1 MDDSIDNTNDLE
13 NYGVWVKHSA
23 KDENDLTDSLDSL
36 DLPDFPDTDTFDDT
50 DFSDM
55 FKDDSQFTSEKKIE
69 DFDTQEIETP
79 EIEIPTDISEQ
90 SLEASDFADFKDNFE
105 TNDNEI
111 SLDSFTAEQP
121 TETEEVSFDSFEDV
135 SFDSDGEEE
144 ISLDDFMDEGFSDVS
159 VAAGN
164 NGFEPGKNPAEMN
177 NQGSEEVSLDDFFDA
192 DGFDFGM
199 ETAPKKEEEIFMEE
213 KPLEMEIS
221 FDDSADSVETEDNT
235 EVDTDSLDD
244 MDDEYEISQSLSE
257 ELTEPVITDSSVN
270 KAQFGDTEEIDLSE
284 REPMNI
290 VFLIDVSGSMY
301 SDNKLPLVQKSF
313 SLLTESLTP
322 QDRVS
327 IVTYAGSDRVVL
339 EGADGN
345 NKEEI
350 LEAINSLE
358 AGGSTAGA
366 DGINTAYRI
375 AEKYFISGG
384 NNRIV
389 LATDG
394 DLNVGISSE
403 SELTKLVEK
412 KRETGVFLSVLGFGT
427 GNIKDNKM
435 EALADN
441 GNGNYS
447 YIDSVL
453 EAKKVLVEE
462 MGGTLFTVA
471 KDVKLQL
478 EFNPAYIKGYR
489 LIGYENRML
498 AAEDFEDDTK
508 DAGEIG
514 AGHSVT
520 AIYEVVTVDSPM
532 ELNTSDLKYSETV
545 GEENGEMLTV
555 SIRYKEPDGDTSK
568 LLEYPVAESAYNKE
582 MSENLAF
589 ASSVAQFGLVLR
601 ESEYKGTAT
610 YDSILDSL
618 ESYDFSKDSYK
629 AEFITLVE
637 EMKNR
642 D

>member
-1 MDDSIDNTNDLE
+1 MKNTLKKTLSLITALSVLTTAGCSSGGAMADNATGAPLTTVAQNNFYYEMEDSAVDSVEMGYDASVRGE
-13 NYGVWVKHSA
+13 KF
-23 KDENDLTDSLDSL
+23 TDG
-36 DLPDFPDTDTFDDT
+36 
-50 DFSDM
+50 M
-55 FKDDSQFTSEKKIE
+55 Y
-69 DFDTQEIETP
+69 
-79 EIEIPTDISEQ
+79 
-90 SLEASDFADFKDNFE
+90 
-105 TNDNEI
+105 
-111 SLDSFTAEQP
+111 
-121 TETEEVSFDSFEDV
+121 
-135 SFDSDGEEE
+135 EEE
-144 ISLDDFMDEGFSDVS
+144 IDFNTEEYNAIKENSYMS
-159 VAAGN
+159 VAANPLSTFSIDVDTASYTNLRRMINDGDYIDTDAIRIEEMIN
-164 NGFEPGKNPAEMN
+164 YFNYDYPAPNAGEP
-177 NQGSEEVSLDDFFDA
+177 F
-192 DGFDFGM
+192 
-199 ETAPKKEEEIFMEE
+199 
-213 KPLEMEIS
+213 
-221 FDDSADSVETEDNT
+221 SVNT
-235 EVDTDSLDD
+235 EMADCPWN
-244 MDDEYEISQSLSE
+244 DETKLLLVGLQ
-257 ELTEPVITDSSVN
+257 
-270 KAQFGDTEEIDLSE
+270 AEEIDMSE
-284 REPMNI
+284 RAPMNV

-301 SDNKLPLVQKSF
+301 DEDKLPLVQKSF
-313 SLLTESLTP
+313 SLLTENLTP

-350 LEAINSLE
+350 LEAINALE

-366 DGINTAYRI
+366 DGINTAYEI

-441 GNGNYS
+441 GNGNYA

-520 AIYEVVTVDSPM
+520 AIYEIVTVDSPM
-532 ELNTSDLKYSETV
+532 DLNTSDLKYSETS

-568 LLEYPVAESAYNKE
+568 LLEYPVAESVYSAT

-589 ASSVAQFGLVLR
+589 ASAVAQFGLVLR
-601 ESEYKGTAT
+601 DSEYKGTAT
-610 YDSILDSL
+610 YDSILSSL
-618 ESYDFSKDSYK
+618 ESYDFGADSYK
-629 AEFITLVE
+629 TEFISLVE
-637 EMKNR
+637 EMKSRNN
-642 D
+642 